1 MTTAKS
7 VRADATSEPASSRSD
22 LPRQVNIHEA
32 KTHLSALLAEVE
44 QGHEVTI
51 ARAGKP
57 IAKLVP
63 TEPKPRRKFGG
74 YMKIDI
80 PDSVWFDPLPEE
92 ELLLWE
98 GRGDEIPGYED
109 SGL

>member
-1 MTTAKS
+1 MTTDQETGT
-7 VRADATSEPASSRSD
+7 RA

-63 TEPKPRRKFGG
+63 TEPKQPRKFGG
-74 YMKIDI
+74 YMDLKI
-80 PDSVWFDPLPEE
+80 PDSFFFDPLPEE

>member
-1 MTTAKS
+1 MAI
-7 VRADATSEPASSRSD
+7 ATPAEAGGASDTVSGRSA
-22 LPRQVNIHEA
+22 LPRQVNVHEA

-57 IAKLVP
+57 IARLVP

-74 YMKIDI
+74 HLRVDI

-98 GRGDEIPGYED
+98 GRGNEIPGHED

>member
-1 MTTAKS
+1 MTITKS
-7 VRADATSEPASSRSD
+7 AQAGATSDPTPGRSG

-74 YMKIDI
+74 YHFVNI

>member
-1 MTTAKS
+1 MNPAAN
-7 VRADATSEPASSRSD
+7 VRADLSGETAFG
-22 LPRQVNIHEA
+22 PRQVNIHEA

-44 QGHEVTI
+44 KGQEITI

-63 TEPKPRRKFGG
+63 TEPKPPRKFGG
-74 YMKIDI
+74 YRYDI

-98 GRGDEIPGYED
+98 GRGDEIPGYEGA
-109 SGL
+109 S

>member
-1 MTTAKS
+1 MGFAESTQ
-7 VRADATSEPASSRSD
+7 ADATSDPVTGRSD

-44 QGHEVTI
+44 KGHEVTI

-74 YMKIDI
+74 YHFNI

>member
-1 MTTAKS
+1 MTIAKS
-7 VRADATSEPASSRSD
+7 TQAAATSEPASGRSGS
-22 LPRQVNIHEA
+22 PRQVNIHEA
-32 KTHLSALLAEVE
+32 KTHLSALLAEAKK
-44 QGHEVTI
+44 GHEVTI

-74 YMKIDI
+74 YLNLNI
-80 PDSVWFDPLPEE
+80 PDSVWFDPQPEE

>member
-1 MTTAKS
+1 MGTSAEI
-7 VRADATSEPASSRSD
+7 RAELSGEPTSG
-22 LPRQVNIHEA
+22 PRQVNIHEA

-44 QGHEVTI
+44 KGREITI

-74 YMKIDI
+74 YMTIDI

-98 GRGDEIPGYED
+98 GRGDEIPGYE
-109 SGL
+109 GGVL